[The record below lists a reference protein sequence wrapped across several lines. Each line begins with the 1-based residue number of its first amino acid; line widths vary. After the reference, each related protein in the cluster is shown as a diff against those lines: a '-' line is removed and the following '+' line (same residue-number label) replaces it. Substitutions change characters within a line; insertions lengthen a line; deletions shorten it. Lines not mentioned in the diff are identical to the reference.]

1 MPNEGTDLGLSVLRL
16 DGVSADMTTTILGDM
31 LTNCQANKYKRLRF
45 DTAP

>member
-16 DGVSADMTTTILGDM
+16 DGVSTDMITTGIGDM
-31 LTNCQANKYKRLRF
+31 LTNCQARKDKRLRF

>member
-1 MPNEGTDLGLSVLRL
+1 MPNEGFHMGLSFLRL
-16 DGVSADMTTTILGDM
+16 DGVSTDMITTGIGDK